1 MSQPDALA
9 SQANRSIFFK
19 FFMPQAFLKR
29 TWKNCNFLQALKLV
43 AFQKPSQQFCGIDDI
58 RFLWFSISRSTYL
71 AKPLDFKHFV
81 LTRKECFRY
90 FSQLLCGWI
99 LNAKVSLIFSR
110 CIILF
115 AYCYF
120 TIQFTFC
127 KIA

>member
-1 MSQPDALA
+1 MSQPDALDP
-9 SQANRSIFFK
+9 QANRSIFFK

-58 RFLWFSISRSTYL
+58 RFFMIQHKQIYL
-71 AKPLDFKHFV
+71 AKPFDFKHFV